1 MPSSGMWY
9 RETLVIPDVS
19 AEVIASIVRVKRVS
33 EIQLLVNTEVI
44 LNLMNLSTLMMEA
57 IQPKR
62 QFLQE

>member
-1 MPSSGMWY
+1 MWH

-19 AEVIASIVRVKRVS
+19 AEGIASIVRVKRVS
-33 EIQLLVNTEVI
+33 EIQLLVNTEFI

-62 QFLQE
+62 RF